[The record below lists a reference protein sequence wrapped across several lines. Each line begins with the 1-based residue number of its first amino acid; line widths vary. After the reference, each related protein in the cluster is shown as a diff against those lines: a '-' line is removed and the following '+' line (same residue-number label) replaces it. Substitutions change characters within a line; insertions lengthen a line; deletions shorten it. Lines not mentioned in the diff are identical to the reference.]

1 MSLQL
6 ITLSDMERMAEAIA
20 ASKMFGINTREQ
32 ALALGL
38 LCQAE
43 GLHPATAA
51 RDYHIING
59 KPSLKSEAMLS
70 RFQQAGGR
78 VKWDKYSDDEVVG
91 TFSHA
96 QGGSVTVSWTLDRAK
111 KAGLA
116 NRDVWKSYTRQ
127 MLKARVVSEAIRM
140 VFPSV
145 LSGCYTPEEVESF
158 DAPAQIATTEQAAE
172 VVSFDLQS
180 ARLVLERCTTEQ
192 ELRERFAQFYLYVQS
207 NGFGQKLLDELVEI
221 KNSVKSKLV

>member
-1 MSLQL
+1 
-6 ITLSDMERMAEAIA
+6 MERMAEAIA

-59 KPSLKSEAMLS
+59 RPSLKSEAMLS

-78 VKWDKYSDDEVVG
+78 VTWDKYTDEEVVG
-91 TFSHA
+91 IFAHP
-96 QGGSVTVSWTLDRAK
+96 QGGSVTVSWTLERAK

-116 NRDVWKSYTRQ
+116 NRDIWKSYTRQ

-145 LSGCYTPEEVESF
+145 LSGCYTPEEIESF
-158 DAPAQIATTEQAAE
+158 DQQTQTSTTEQAVD
-172 VVSFDLQS
+172 VVSFDIKA

-192 ELRERFAQFYLYVQS
+192 ELRERFAQFYIYVQN

-221 KNSVKSKLV
+221 KNSVKSKL